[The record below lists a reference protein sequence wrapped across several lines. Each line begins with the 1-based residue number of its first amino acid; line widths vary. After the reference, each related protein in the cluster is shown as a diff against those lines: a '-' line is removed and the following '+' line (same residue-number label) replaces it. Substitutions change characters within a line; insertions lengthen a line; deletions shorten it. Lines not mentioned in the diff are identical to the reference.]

1 MTLRAIV
8 LGFLGGALINGFCFF
23 NDFVLRGTFL
33 VGNYLPIS
41 VFGGLLLFVMIVNP
55 LLGYMRTHFALIW
68 RPEFT
73 GKELAVVIALILA
86 ACYVPGRGLMH
97 YFATFLMLPHHHE
110 RTNPSWQKEKIL
122 ELAPKPMLADISQ
135 NEDAALNGFVQGLG
149 KGDSHISFSDIPW
162 FAWWETLGFWLPL
175 LFTISVAFI
184 ALALIVHRQWS
195 DHEQIAYPIATFAS
209 ALLPKEGE
217 TQGSVFRNKYFWVAT
232 GIVVFFHLNNFAVKW
247 WPEKLIEIP
256 QRFDFTSLIYSNAL
270 WDVFRK
276 ISDGGGW
283 MLFRPTIFFTAVGF
297 AYFLSTDVS
306 LSLGIGPLIYCF
318 VIGTLKV
325 YGINFSGGGFM
336 TMKVETFLYGG
347 AYFGVFLV
355 LLYTGRHYYYS
366 VFKHTFCIPCDE
378 KVEQRAIMASRIFMM
393 CCLLFVLQLV
403 RVGLDWRLAVLY
415 TIGTVMLF
423 TVVSRLVAETG
434 TFFVHA
440 WFFPCV
446 IIWGFLGSKAIGPQN
461 LLIMFMVSS
470 LLMIDPREAVMPFLV
485 HGLKIADMNHVK
497 LGRVAALSGVSL
509 LLAFFVGTAA
519 TLYWQYDKGSGTVGD
534 GWTNNAVPKFSF
546 DSVVRVKETL
556 RLQGNLELSEGLTGW
571 ERFGHISPNNDCV
584 IGFFVMTGLV
594 LLFAAG
600 RLHFPRW
607 PLHPAMFLVLGTWQA
622 KNLAAPFLLGWLIKS
637 AVTKYGGGSGYNRVK
652 PIMIGLIAGDM
663 LGGIIPMI
671 VGAIYYYWTGEPPES
686 YRVLPT

>member
-1 MTLRAIV
+1 MAVAI
-8 LGFLGGALINGFCFF
+8 
-23 NDFVLRGTFL
+23 T
-33 VGNYLPIS
+33 
-41 VFGGLLLFVMIVNP
+41 
-55 LLGYMRTHFALIW
+55 
-68 RPEFT
+68 
-73 GKELAVVIALILA
+73 LILA

-122 ELAPKPMLADISQ
+122 ELAPKQMLADISL

-149 KGDSHISFSDIPW
+149 KGDEHISFINFPRDAEGNLTIASDIPW
-162 FAWWETLGFWLPL
+162 FAWWDTLLFWGPL
-175 LFTISVAFI
+175 LFTISLAFI
-184 ALALIVHRQWS
+184 ALALVVHRQWS
-195 DHEQIAYPIATFAS
+195 DHEQISYPIATFAS
-209 ALLPKEGE
+209 ALFPRDGE
-217 TQGSVFRNKYFWVAT
+217 ILSPVLKNRYFWVAT
-232 GIVVFFHLNNFAVKW
+232 ISVVVFHLNNFAVRW
-247 WPEKLIEIP
+247 WPEYLIEIP
-256 QRFDFTSLIYSNAL
+256 QRFDFTSLIWSNAL
-270 WDVFRK
+270 GDVFRR

-283 MLFRPTIFFTAVGF
+283 MLFRPTIYFTAVGF

-306 LSLGIGPLIYCF
+306 LSLGIGPFIYCF

-434 TFFVHA
+434 TFFLHA
-440 WFFPCV
+440 YFFPCV

-485 HGLKIADMNHVK
+485 HGLKIADMNKVK
-497 LGRVAALSGVSL
+497 LGRLAALSSVSL
-509 LLAFFVGTAA
+509 LLAFFVGGAA

-534 GWTNNAVPKFSF
+534 GWTNNSVPKFAF
-546 DSVVRVKETL
+546 NSVVNVKETL
-556 RLQGNLELSEGLTGW
+556 RLQGNLELSEGLDGW
-571 ERFGHISPNNDCV
+571 ERFGHISPNNACV

-607 PLHPAMFLVLGTWQA
+607 PLHHAMFLVLGTWQA

-637 AVTKYGGGSGYNRVK
+637 AVTKYGGGAGYNQVK

-671 VGAIYYYWTGEPPES
+671 VGAIYYFWTGVPPES